1 MKPEIHVLADAD
13 ELAADAANRI
23 VEAAAAAIDDHGHF
37 TLALAGGHTPEK
49 TYDLLA
55 SYPLRDQIDWEH
67 TWLLFGDERFV
78 PHDDP
83 RSNYAMV
90 RRTLLEPLEFADG
103 RVLPVTP
110 TLPSAAAAAVL
121 YEMELVAPLRGR
133 SADGAPPAIDLIL
146 LGLGDDGHTASLFPR
161 AEAPQRNA
169 ALGSR
174 KSAGRA
180 AAAGRARDVH
190 VPNAE
195 RGPASDVP
203 GRWRN
208 KAEAVQD
215 VLEYHASP
223 EKRPAAGVGPEYGT
237 LVWLLDSSAAGSL
250 KSK

>member
-121 YEMELVAPLRGR
+121 YEMELARLFEVDLHGV
-133 SADGAPPAIDLIL
+133 PPAIDLIL

-161 AEAPQRNA
+161 AEALNETRRWVLESPPGVLPPPVERVTFTFPMLNA
-169 ALGSR
+169 ARQVMFLV
-174 KSAGRA
+174 AGA
-180 AAAGRARDVH
+180 
-190 VPNAE
+190 
-195 RGPASDVP
+195 
-203 GRWRN
+203 N